1 MQKILH
7 ICQSDIGGTTEY
19 IYLLIKNLDKSKY
32 ENILVCPSSG
42 NIKRKISELGIKI
55 YILEMMREISF
66 IKEFKDIL
74 EIRKIIKKENPDI
87 LFLHSSKAG
96 ALGRI
101 AGIGIRNLK
110 VLYNSHG
117 WSFTMDCSERK
128 KKIYALIERI
138 LSFFTHRIINISED
152 EYKKAIE
159 RKIPKE
165 KMIIIENGIDIKKYK
180 ENSKIKFLNKFVIG
194 FVGRLS
200 EQKNPM
206 FLIKI
211 CEELIRRKEKE
222 FIFYIVGDG
231 ELKDK
236 FEKEIKD
243 KKLEG
248 YFFIRGWS
256 EKVEKEIR
264 NFDIAL
270 MISKWEG
277 FGLVVCEYMAALKPV
292 IAVNVGGVKNIIKNE
307 INGVL
312 VNKYSSEKFVDEILR
327 IKIDKLL
334 KEKLIKNAYKDVK
347 EKYSIEKEIKEI
359 EKIIWFESKKGI

>member
-1 MQKILH
+1 M
-7 ICQSDIGGTTEY
+7 S
-19 IYLLIKNLDKSKY
+19 N
-32 ENILVCPSSG
+32 
-42 NIKRKISELGIKI
+42 R
-55 YILEMMREISF
+55 
-66 IKEFKDIL
+66 
-74 EIRKIIKKENPDI
+74 
-87 LFLHSSKAG
+87 A
-96 ALGRI
+96 
-101 AGIGIRNLK
+101 
-110 VLYNSHG
+110 
-117 WSFTMDCSERK
+117 
-128 KKIYALIERI
+128 
-138 LSFFTHRIINISED
+138 
-152 EYKKAIE
+152 
-159 RKIPKE
+159 
-165 KMIIIENGIDIKKYK
+165 
-180 ENSKIKFLNKFVIG
+180 
-194 FVGRLS
+194 
-200 EQKNPM
+200 
-206 FLIKI
+206 
-211 CEELIRRKEKE
+211 
-222 FIFYIVGDG
+222 IFYIVGDG